1 MTALV
6 ISRDLQ
12 IAATTF
18 AAAAAPV
25 GRLMVSRLADTD
37 PDSIDQLAAAAAA
50 GHPAVLV
57 VDLGTPD
64 PAVRLAIISP
74 DQHLTQVAAVGQFPQ
89 SDARN

>member
-25 GRLMVSRLADTD
+25 ARLMVDRLSNTD
-37 PDSIDQLAAAAAA
+37 LDCITRMAVAAAA
-50 GHPAVLV
+50 GHAAVLL

-74 DQHLTQVAAVGQFPQ
+74 DQQLTQIAAVGQFPH
-89 SDARN
+89 SPAKN